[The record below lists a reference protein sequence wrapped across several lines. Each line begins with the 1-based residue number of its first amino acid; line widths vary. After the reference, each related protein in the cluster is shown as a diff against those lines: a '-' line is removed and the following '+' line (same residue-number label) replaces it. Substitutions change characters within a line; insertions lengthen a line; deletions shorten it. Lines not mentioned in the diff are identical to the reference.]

1 MPKANYF
8 RVLRPL
14 LEPSGI
20 AADDRLFAQNDA
32 RSRPDSN
39 INHYSFVLGSAGKHV
54 QSASINVFY
63 STPPPPFRYKKK
75 LLGGSSTWNWFEMVE
90 VLVKEECIK
99 IKMG

>member
-63 STPPPPFRYKKK
+63 STPPPPPLDIKKSYWEDRR
-75 LLGGSSTWNWFEMVE
+75 LEIGSKWLKYW
-90 VLVKEECIK
+90 
-99 IKMG
+99 